1 VKTLRGFPFQGLY
14 AITDRALCG
23 DHLTERVAQA
33 IAGGARVIQY
43 RDKTRD
49 HARRRAEAEA
59 LLALCRAHGVPL
71 LINDDVALAST
82 IGADGVHIGREDGAL
97 ADARAALG
105 PQAIIGVSCYD
116 RLGLAEQAVASGAD
130 YVAFGRFFPS
140 RSKPQAVQAPLE
152 LLHRARRELPCPVVA
167 IGGITAQNG
176 QPLIEA
182 GADLLAVIAGVF
194 DHPDVAATA
203 RRISQLFQTHSEI
216 TA

>member
-1 VKTLRGFPFQGLY
+1 MKTLHGFPFQGLC
-14 AITDRALCG
+14 AITDQTLCG
-23 DHLTERVAQA
+23 NHLTERVAQA

-97 ADARAALG
+97 ADARADLG
-105 PQAIIGVSCYD
+105 PRAIIGVSCYD
-116 RLGLAEQAVASGAD
+116 RFGIAEQAVADGAD
-130 YVAFGRFFPS
+130 YVAFGCFFPS
-140 RSKPQAVQAPLE
+140 RSKPQAVRAHLE

-194 DHPDVAATA
+194 GHPDVTATA
-203 RRISQLFQTHSEI
+203 RCISQLFQTHSEI